1 MIRALAEVERNIR
14 NVAEEGSEDKMDEY
28 SRILI
33 EEYCMN
39 HTSAKSRRLWKL
51 VQKSYDLCAEYTD
64 SDGIFIEKVIEQEE
78 DSGLRE
84 AFKDLNDF
92 MFGW

>member
-1 MIRALAEVERNIR
+1 ME
-14 NVAEEGSEDKMDEY
+14 EY

-39 HTSAKSRRLWKL
+39 HTSAKSKRLQKL
-51 VQKSYDLCAEYTD
+51 VDKSYDLNAEYTNA
-64 SDGIFIEKVIEQEE
+64 DGIFIEKIIEQEKNPKLK
-78 DSGLRE
+78 D
-84 AFKDLNDF
+84 AFQDLDDF

>member
-1 MIRALAEVERNIR
+1 M
-14 NVAEEGSEDKMDEY
+14 KEY

-39 HTSAKSRRLWKL
+39 HTSAKSKRLQKL
-51 VQKSYDLCAEYTD
+51 VNKSYVLYAEYTD
-64 SDGIFIEKVIEQEE
+64 AAGVFMEKIIEQEK
-78 DSGLRE
+78 DSDLKD
-84 AFKDLNDF
+84 AFQDLDDF

>member
-1 MIRALAEVERNIR
+1 MQ
-14 NVAEEGSEDKMDEY
+14 EY

-39 HTSAKSRRLWKL
+39 HTSAKSKRLQKL
-51 VQKSYDLCAEYTD
+51 VNESYDLNAEYTD
-64 SDGIFIEKVIEQEE
+64 ADGLFMEKIIEQEK
-78 DSGLRE
+78 DSKLKD

>member
-1 MIRALAEVERNIR
+1 MVNME
-14 NVAEEGSEDKMDEY
+14 EY

-39 HTSAKSRRLWKL
+39 HTSAKSKRLQKL
-51 VQKSYDLCAEYTD
+51 VDKSYDLNAEYTD
-64 SDGIFIEKVIEQEE
+64 ADGIFIEKIIEQEKNPKLK
-78 DSGLRE
+78 D
-84 AFKDLNDF
+84 AFQDLDDF

>member
-1 MIRALAEVERNIR
+1 M
-14 NVAEEGSEDKMDEY
+14 KEY

-39 HTSAKSRRLWKL
+39 HTSAKSKHLQEL
-51 VQKSYDLCAEYTD
+51 VNKSYELNAEYTD
-64 SDGIFIEKVIEQEE
+64 ADGLFMEKIIEQEK
-78 DSGLRE
+78 DPKLKD
-84 AFKDLNDF
+84 AFQDLDDF